1 MQKAPVFRG
10 IPVLGVLALN
20 FLLAVT
26 VSVNMRVRALL
37 ATGLMLLAIDAVAAG
52 PKFVSTWNAPEA
64 VGVTFAGKKVATLVI
79 SNDQNLRVSV
89 EEQLARELGT
99 RGIQGAPTYRL
110 APREELESPER
121 ARPWFER
128 AAVQGVVV
136 LRPVSMETSV
146 THQEGGWSST
156 YYSTLWS
163 YYGYG
168 WGAIYTPARTTKE
181 TTLVVETL
189 VYSVPMDRL
198 LWGGVSSTTNPDEV
212 PKFLKQLVKG
222 AVGEM
227 RKQGLAK

>member
-1 MQKAPVFRG
+1 MWRIHMRAP
-10 IPVLGVLALN
+10 
-20 FLLAVT
+20 
-26 VSVNMRVRALL
+26 ALL
-37 ATGLMLLAIDAVAAG
+37 TVALVFVAIEAAAAR
-52 PKFVSTWNAPEA
+52 PTFTSTFNAPEA
-64 VGVTFAGKKVATLVI
+64 AEVTFAGKKVATLVI
-79 SNDQNLRVSV
+79 SGDQNLRISV
-89 EEQLARELGT
+89 EEQLARELAT
-99 RGIQGAPTYRL
+99 RSIQGTPTYRL

-128 AAVQGVVV
+128 SAVEGVVI
-136 LRPVSMETSV
+136 LRPVSMDTSV

-156 YYSTLWS
+156 YYSTLWN

-168 WGAIYTPARTTKE
+168 WGAVYTPARTTKT

-212 PKFLKQLVKG
+212 PKFLKQLVNA

-227 RKQGLAK
+227 RKRGLAK